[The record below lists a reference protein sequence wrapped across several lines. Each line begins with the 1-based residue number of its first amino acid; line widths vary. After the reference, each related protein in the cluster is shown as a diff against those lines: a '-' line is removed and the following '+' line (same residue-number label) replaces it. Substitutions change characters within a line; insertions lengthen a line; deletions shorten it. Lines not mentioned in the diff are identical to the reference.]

1 MDEELKVY
9 LDGMKSDMRDMKREL
24 IAHTD
29 ASLDQAKRELREHT
43 DASLDLTK
51 RELREH
57 TETVETRLLGEFFKW
72 ARTSDLRY
80 RQGHAVVG
88 ALDDRVQAAEDRIAE
103 LERRKAG

>member
-9 LDGMKSDMRDMKREL
+9 LDGMKSDMHSMKSDMLGMKNDMLDMKREL

-29 ASLDQAKRELREHT
+29 ASISELREHM
-43 DASLDLTK
+43 DASLDQAK

-88 ALDDRVQAAEDRIAE
+88 ALDDRV
-103 LERRKAG
+103 